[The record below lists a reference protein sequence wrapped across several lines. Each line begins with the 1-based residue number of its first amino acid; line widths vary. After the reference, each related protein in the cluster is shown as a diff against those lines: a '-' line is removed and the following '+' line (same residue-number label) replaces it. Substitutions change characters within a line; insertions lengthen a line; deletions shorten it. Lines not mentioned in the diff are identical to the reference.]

1 MQTLILLTG
10 GKGRRMGGIDKA
22 GLLWDGRSF
31 LARILERLGD
41 SFDEILLA
49 GATLLPPG
57 LLRTRAVPDRH
68 PGGGPLQGIAAGL
81 AAMSGER
88 AFLCGCDMP
97 LVDPLVVR
105 RLLEAQGPHAAVVPR
120 VGGRPQFLHA
130 VYGRA
135 CLPAARELTH
145 KPGVPVAR
153 LLDRVDCLWL
163 DESDLEDLPD
173 WRDSFVNANT
183 PEDVRLLKARP
194 NSSPGG

>member
-1 MQTLILLTG
+1 
-10 GKGRRMGGIDKA
+10 MGGVDKA

-31 LARILERLGD
+31 LARILDRLGP

-49 GATLLPPG
+49 GTTSPPPG
-57 LLRTRAVPDRH
+57 LPRARAVSDRH

-81 AAMSGER
+81 EAMSGER

-97 LVDPLVVR
+97 LVDPAVVR

-130 VYGRA
+130 VYGKA
-135 CLPAARELTH
+135 CLPAARELARD
-145 KPGVPVAR
+145 PGVPVAR

-163 DESDLEDLPD
+163 DESDLADLPD
-173 WRDSFVNANT
+173 WRDSFLNANT
-183 PEDVRLLKARP
+183 PEDLHWLPGRTDRLAE
-194 NSSPGG
+194 G

>member
-1 MQTLILLTG
+1 
-10 GKGRRMGGIDKA
+10 MGGVDKA

-31 LARILERLGD
+31 LARILDRLGP

-49 GATLLPPG
+49 GTTSPPPG
-57 LLRTRAVPDRH
+57 LPRARAVPDRH

-81 AAMSGER
+81 EAMSGER

-97 LVDPLVVR
+97 LVDPAVVR
-105 RLLEAQGPHAAVVPR
+105 RLLEAQGRHAAVVPR

-135 CLPAARELTH
+135 CLQAARELALE
-145 KPGVPVAR
+145 PGVPVAR

-163 DESDLEDLPD
+163 DESNLEGLPD
-173 WRDSFVNANT
+173 WRDSFLNANT
-183 PEDVRLLKARP
+183 PEDLHSLQGRTDRLAE
-194 NSSPGG
+194 G